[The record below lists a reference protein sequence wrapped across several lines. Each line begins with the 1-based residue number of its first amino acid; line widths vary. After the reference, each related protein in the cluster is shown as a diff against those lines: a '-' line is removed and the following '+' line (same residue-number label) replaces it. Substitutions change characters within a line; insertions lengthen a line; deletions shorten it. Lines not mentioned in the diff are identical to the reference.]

1 MQCFA
6 HLMLHSSYDGNIRF
20 QVFCN
25 ADEGKDVEL
34 KSEKVDV
41 DDYISGSSSEF
52 HEEFQG
58 PADHMSTNWGELGLE
73 EVMLLTNQ
81 QIEDIK
87 AGEGMGTKGIGITIN
102 ESAQRYIEGEIQ
114 TAMTKYLG
122 SWDTVVEG

>member
-1 MQCFA
+1 
-6 HLMLHSSYDGNIRF
+6 MLHSSYDGNIRF

-25 ADEGKDVEL
+25 ADEGEGVEL

-73 EVMLLTNQ
+73 EVMLRTNQ

-122 SWDTVVEG
+122 SWDNVVEG